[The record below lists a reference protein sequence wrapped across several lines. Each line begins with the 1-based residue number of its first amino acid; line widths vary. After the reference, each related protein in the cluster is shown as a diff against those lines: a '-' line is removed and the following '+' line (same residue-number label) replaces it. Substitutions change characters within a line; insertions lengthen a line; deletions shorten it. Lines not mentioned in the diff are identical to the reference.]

1 MLIMGAVCMNL
12 IPITLFWR
20 KPYGKI
26 KVPTGVSTPKKQ
38 KLSDVKDSSSS
49 NTFPG
54 IHSWHDDGID
64 NLSYKEDGVPV
75 IAGESNNAVY
85 KEDDVKWIKATYFQD
100 DKPPVVTVIESY
112 LSSEDPENK
121 IASNQEAG
129 DANKPPFS
137 TVIRTVCSNSPFL
150 CYIVAVSLAYPA
162 AMLMVIYMQDMFLDN
177 GFTKQNAS
185 LAIILMNLFFC
196 VWATVTRT
204 FATV

>member
-1 MLIMGAVCMNL
+1 MLIMGAVCKNL

-121 IASNQEAG
+121 IASLFQQSISMLYCCSVFGISSGYVDG
-129 DANKPPFS
+129 DLHARYVP
-137 TVIRTVCSNSPFL
+137 R
-150 CYIVAVSLAYPA
+150 
-162 AMLMVIYMQDMFLDN
+162 
-177 GFTKQNAS
+177 
-185 LAIILMNLFFC
+185 
-196 VWATVTRT
+196 
-204 FATV
+204 